1 MRLVRQ
7 VGFRSLMVGDFVIV
21 LSLMFLSMVA
31 RFGLDWPS
39 SVVSFSLS
47 FFVSSVVMLGAFY
60 FGGLYEISATIA
72 RPPLFSRVFT
82 LSLTAGGV
90 IALINVAS
98 GGLLQVLDTSTVT
111 RLPFPFINLA
121 IVILTAPLFITLSHR
136 LTEAGRRRRQGKP
149 DVFVVGEVEEVRLFE
164 DSLDDAP
171 QSFSLAH
178 TVTDLAALKDSL
190 DLTQPA
196 AILMLTPHLIDR
208 EFEDLV
214 FQLSDKNVE
223 VLVRVTSR
231 EALYGLSRIVTVAGL
246 PFVHLRS
253 TALTQSRSQLKR
265 LLDLTYLVLSA
276 LVWAPVF
283 FLLVAYQKVS
293 VGSPIF
299 YQQERIGL
307 ADKAFFM
314 LKFRTM
320 GVDAEAESGPMLS
333 DREDPRVLPS
343 GKWLRATRLDELPQL
358 INIFRGEMSIV
369 GPRPERPEMTE
380 GFVQTVAGYQH
391 RHRIRPG
398 LTGLAQIHGRYRTS
412 AQHKLGYD
420 LHYATNWSPILDL
433 QILLQTIWVVL
444 ARRV

>member
-1 MRLVRQ
+1 
-7 VGFRSLMVGDFVIV
+7 
-21 LSLMFLSMVA
+21 
-31 RFGLDWPS
+31 
-39 SVVSFSLS
+39 
-47 FFVSSVVMLGAFY
+47 
-60 FGGLYEISATIA
+60 
-72 RPPLFSRVFT
+72 
-82 LSLTAGGV
+82 
-90 IALINVAS
+90 
-98 GGLLQVLDTSTVT
+98 
-111 RLPFPFINLA
+111 
-121 IVILTAPLFITLSHR
+121 
-136 LTEAGRRRRQGKP
+136 
-149 DVFVVGEVEEVRLFE
+149 
-164 DSLDDAP
+164 
-171 QSFSLAH
+171 
-178 TVTDLAALKDSL
+178 
-190 DLTQPA
+190 
-196 AILMLTPHLIDR
+196 
-208 EFEDLV
+208 
-214 FQLSDKNVE
+214 
-223 VLVRVTSR
+223 
-231 EALYGLSRIVTVAGL
+231 
-246 PFVHLRS
+246 
-253 TALTQSRSQLKR
+253 
-265 LLDLTYLVLSA
+265 
-276 LVWAPVF
+276 
-283 FLLVAYQKVS
+283 VS

-398 LTGLAQIHGRYRTS
+398 LTGLAQIHGRYHTS